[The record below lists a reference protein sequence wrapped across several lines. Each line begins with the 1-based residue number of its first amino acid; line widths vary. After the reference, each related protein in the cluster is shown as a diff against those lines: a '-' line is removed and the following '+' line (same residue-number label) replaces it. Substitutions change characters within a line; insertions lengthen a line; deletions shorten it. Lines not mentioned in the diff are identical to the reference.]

1 MALRQLIDETHSN
14 DGQHLGHHEL
24 DRLQHSTHVMLTRG
38 VENTV
43 QLMRVRRANRFVR
56 QQRQHEAEQNSD
68 PTKRNGVGNGDGDR
82 PTRGFRA
89 RPAVVTWRTVM
100 DAVFERCEPVV
111 WARAQRKLE
120 KIYKH

>member
-56 QQRQHEAEQNSD
+56 QQRQHEADRIRIQPNETALEMETEID
-68 PTKRNGVGNGDGDR
+68 P
-82 PTRGFRA
+82 RGGFVLVLR
-89 RPAVVTWRTVM
+89 W
-100 DAVFERCEPVV
+100 
-111 WARAQRKLE
+111 
-120 KIYKH
+120 